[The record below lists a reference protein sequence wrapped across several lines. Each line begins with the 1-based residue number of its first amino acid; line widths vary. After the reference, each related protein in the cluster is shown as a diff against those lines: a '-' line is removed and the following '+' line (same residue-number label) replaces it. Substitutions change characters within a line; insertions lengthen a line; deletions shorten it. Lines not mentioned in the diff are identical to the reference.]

1 METVSII
8 IPTLNESE
16 NIDFLLKQILFHES
30 CLQLDKEI
38 IVVDDGSADDTR
50 QRVQRWQEKYPV
62 KLLARDG
69 KQGLASAVIDG
80 AKEASGDIVVVM
92 DADFSHPPEK
102 IPELIQPI
110 KDGTHDMAIG
120 SRYVQGGSTEEWC
133 FTRTMTSRIA
143 NLLAWPLTDISDP
156 MSGFFAVNRKR
167 LEEIKNDVP
176 GFKIA
181 LELLARG
188 GDSMRVAEIPI
199 RFRDRQKGKS
209 KWGLQAI
216 WDYLHQLL
224 MLTGG
229 NFSTGSTI
237 SFTLV
242 GLLGFFIDLSLFQIL
257 LSKGMALGTAHILSF
272 LVATISN
279 FLLNTRWSFLRS
291 NGECFPVAPGRYTA
305 FLVVALLALFIRG
318 GILAALTQMC
328 GLPDRVAMVAA
339 IGAAALVNY
348 CGSAFFIFSRV
359 ESNTL
364 SNVRWRLLVL
374 GVIGYTIFLRL
385 IYLGMPEL
393 LQEEAYYWNYAQ
405 HLDIGYLDHPPM
417 VAWIIWLSTNILGN
431 NEFAIRIGAF
441 GCWLLTAFFSYG
453 LARRL
458 FDKSTA
464 LLAVLLV
471 STLPFYFG
479 VGLIMT
485 PDAPMVACWA
495 GAIYFLQQ
503 ALLDEKPLAWTGAG
517 VCVGL
522 GMLAKYSIA
531 LLGPATLLFIL
542 IDRRSRRWLLRPEPY
557 LAVLIALV
565 LFSPVIFWNANHDW
579 ASFWFQGP
587 RRIQGDFHFSLHY
600 LMLYTM
606 VFLTPTGVA
615 AVFLIIMSRWSNK
628 LGHYDDLQI
637 PWERI
642 HSFSIVFSLL
652 PLAAFLVFSLFKTV
666 KLNWTGPVWLGMIPL
681 LAYQMKSGAGFQGK
695 GLLRIIQSAWPK
707 TIVTTLLLYGIGFH
721 YLVLGLPGLA
731 YPENFLLLGWRDF
744 GRQIEEVEE
753 QFESRT
759 GKEPLVIGMDKY
771 KIASGLAFY
780 RTRADEEHPG
790 LCIDKEGVLYT
801 GGRHL
806 FGENS
811 LMYNYWFP
819 EKEQKNRDVI
829 LVSRNPDDL
838 TNPFFLSHFHKTGKV
853 HEIVIRKN
861 HMVVGRYYYSYAER
875 YVPS

>member
-1 METVSII
+1 METISII

-16 NIDFLLKQILFHES
+16 NIDSLLEMILFHES

-38 IVVDDGSADDTR
+38 IVVDDGSEDDTR
-50 QRVQRWQEKYPV
+50 QRVQRWQEQYPV

-69 KQGLASAVIDG
+69 KLGLASAVIDG
-80 AKEASGDIVVVM
+80 AKEAKGDIVVVM

-120 SRYVQGGSTEEWC
+120 SRYIQGGSTEEWC
-133 FTRTMTSRIA
+133 FTRTMISKIA

-167 LEEIKNDVP
+167 LEEIKNGVP

-188 GDSMRVAEIPI
+188 GDSMKVTEIPI

-209 KWGLQAI
+209 KWGLRAI

-224 MLTGG
+224 VLTGG

-237 SFTLV
+237 SFILT
-242 GLLGFFIDLSLFQIL
+242 GFLGFFIDLSLFQIL

-272 LVATISN
+272 LIATIFN
-279 FLLNTRWSFLRS
+279 FLLNTRWSFLKS

-305 FLVVALLALFIRG
+305 FLIVALLALFIRG

-328 GLPDRVAMVAA
+328 GFPARVAMVAA

-348 CGSAFFIFSRV
+348 CGSAFFIFSRD
-359 ESNTL
+359 ESSTL
-364 SNVRWRLLVL
+364 SNVRWRLLAL
-374 GVIGYTIFLRL
+374 GIIGYTIILRL

-393 LQEEAYYWNYAQ
+393 LQQEAYYWNYAQ
-405 HLDIGYLDHPPM
+405 HLDIGYLDHPPL
-417 VAWIIWLSTNILGN
+417 VAWIIWLSTSVLGN

-458 FDKSTA
+458 FNKSTA

-479 VGLIMT
+479 VSLIMT

-517 VCVGL
+517 VCIGL

-531 LLGPATLLFIL
+531 LIWPATLLFIL
-542 IDRRSRRWLLRPEPY
+542 IDRRSRRWLLKPEPY

-600 LMLYTM
+600 LVLYNM

-615 AVFLIIMSRWSNK
+615 AILLVIMSKWINK
-628 LGHYDDLQI
+628 LGHCYDLQI
-637 PWERI
+637 PWKRI
-642 HSFSIVFSLL
+642 HSFSIIFSLF
-652 PLAAFLVFSLFKTV
+652 PLAVFLVFSVFKTV

-681 LAYQMKSGAGFQGK
+681 MAYQMRSGAEFQGG

-753 QFESRT
+753 QFENRT
-759 GKEPLVIGMDKY
+759 GEEPLVIGMDRY

-780 RTRADEEHPG
+780 RTMAVEERPG
-790 LCIDKEGVLYT
+790 LCLDKEGVLYT

-806 FGENS
+806 FGGNS
-811 LMYNYWFP
+811 LMYNYWLP
-819 EKEQKNRDVI
+819 EKEQESRDVI
-829 LVSRNPDDL
+829 IVSRNPDDL
-838 TNPFFLSHFHKTGKV
+838 TTPFILSHFHKTGEV

-861 HMVVGRYYYSYAER
+861 NMVVGKYYYSYAEK
-875 YVPS
+875 YIPS